1 MNDTVLSIRD
11 VTIRFGGVIALNDVS
26 IDVSQGTVHAI
37 IGPNG
42 AGKSTLLN
50 VITGIYRPSSG
61 SVSFEGLAIDGMPAH
76 AISRLGIC
84 RSFQNTELFSDM
96 SVLDNVLVG
105 MHRHPSYGPVSAS
118 LHSPRFASVERSL
131 REQARRLLAVVGLQ
145 AHELQRA
152 ATLPFGLQRKLEIA
166 RALAT
171 KPKLLLL
178 DEPAAGLRGVEIE
191 ELNAILLRIRA
202 EFGLT
207 ILLID
212 HVMSLVMKI
221 STRITVLNFGQK
233 IAEGTP
239 DEVRRSPQ
247 VIEAYLGE
255 RAAHVVTQ

>member
-1 MNDTVLSIRD
+1 MNVPLLSINA
-11 VTIRFGGVIALNDVS
+11 VKIRFGGVVALNDVS
-26 IDVSQGTVHAI
+26 IEVEQGTIHAI

-50 VITGIYRPSSG
+50 VITGIYQPNSG
-61 SVSFEGLAIDGMPAH
+61 DVYFDGQQIDALPAH
-76 AISRLGIC
+76 VISRLGIC
-84 RSFQNTELFSDM
+84 RSFQNTELFSGM
-96 SVLDNVLVG
+96 TVLDNVLVG
-105 MHRHPSYGPVSAS
+105 MHRHPSYGPFSAS
-118 LHSPRFASVERSL
+118 LHSPKFSRVEQDL
-131 REQARRLLAVVGLQ
+131 KDKARQLLAVVGLQ
-145 AHELQRA
+145 EHEHVRA

-178 DEPAAGLRGVEIE
+178 DEPAAGLRGIEIE
-191 ELNAILLRIRA
+191 ELNAILFRLQS

-212 HVMSLVMKI
+212 HVMSLVMKV

-239 DEVRRSPQ
+239 DEVRTSPK